1 MKFIITATRSPGRVA
16 YFDLLLGQLAS
27 LKKTATPEI
36 VQQNVVFDVG
46 WDSVSKRCVP
56 IDSTG
61 WQFTQ
66 TRGIVAVQTSSG
78 SVCLIPMGMAHGSL
92 VTFELEL

>member
-1 MKFIITATRSPGRVA
+1 M
-16 YFDLLLGQLAS
+16 
-27 LKKTATPEI
+27 
-36 VQQNVVFDVG
+36 QQNVVFDVG

-78 SVCLIPMGMAHGSL
+78 SMCLIPMGMAHVSL
-92 VTFELEL
+92 VTFELEVVAGASVKNRHARNLSAWRFGLRHLIYGQR